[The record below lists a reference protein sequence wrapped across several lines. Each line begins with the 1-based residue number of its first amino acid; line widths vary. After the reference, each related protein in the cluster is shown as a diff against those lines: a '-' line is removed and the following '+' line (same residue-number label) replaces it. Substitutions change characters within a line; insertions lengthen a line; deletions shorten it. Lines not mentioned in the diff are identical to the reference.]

1 MGQGEAGGESA
12 SGRGAAPR
20 GLILGAAA
28 ILMVGAIAGT
38 WLALQKPAASVAH
51 VELGGPFALVDQ
63 NGQPQSEKLLQGKKS
78 ALFFGYVSCPDV
90 CPATLQTLASAEQK
104 LGIGPAQLQ
113 IVFISVDPARDTPA
127 QLKAYLDQ
135 PGFPKQVVGLTGTAA
150 QVAQAAKVYRAF
162 YQKEGEGPN
171 YAMAHSA
178 AIYLLDEHG
187 RFVKALTF
195 QQGPEAVATE
205 LKSFLALP

>member
-1 MGQGEAGGESA
+1 MGQGEPGGESA
-12 SGRGAAPR
+12 SGRGGASR

-28 ILMVGAIAGT
+28 MAAVAAVAGT
-38 WLALQKPAASVAH
+38 WLVLQKPASAVAH
-51 VELGGPFALVDQ
+51 VELGGPFVLVDQ
-63 NGQPQSEKLLQGKKS
+63 NGRPQTEQLLQGRKS
-78 ALFFGYVSCPDV
+78 ALFFGYVSCPDI

-135 PGFPKQVVGLTGTAA
+135 PDFPKQVVGLTGTAA

-195 QQGPEAVATE
+195 QQGPDAVATE

>member
-12 SGRGAAPR
+12 SGRGGALR

-28 ILMVGAIAGT
+28 ILAVGAVAGT
-38 WLALQKPAASVAH
+38 WLALQKPAGSAAH

-63 NGQPQSEKLLQGKKS
+63 DGRTRTEKLLQGRKS

-104 LGIGPAQLQ
+104 LKIGPAQLQ

-135 PGFPKQVVGLTGTAA
+135 PGFPKQVVGLTGSRHRLHTSSPIAPSTRRKA
-150 QVAQAAKVYRAF
+150 RGRTTPWPIRRRF
-162 YQKEGEGPN
+162 TCWT
-171 YAMAHSA
+171 SA
-178 AIYLLDEHG
+178 A
-187 RFVKALTF
+187 V
-195 QQGPEAVATE
+195 
-205 LKSFLALP
+205 S